1 MRDNEATGAK
11 IWEIALWFYVFAG
24 VCSLQFSAEILRSS
38 NRDNV
43 GAQFICRPAVVIS
56 KVVGE
61 TGVTEPQAH
70 L

>member
-43 GAQFICRPAVVIS
+43 GHSLYVARQ
-56 KVVGE
+56 
-61 TGVTEPQAH
+61 
-70 L
+70 